1 MPVQTKCPLQCNH
14 GHCRHVENAID
25 KAVCQCDPG
34 WWGVRCEKQLKCNCS
49 PESRCLGL
57 VNNRSIC
64 LCPPD
69 RFGPRCYLIRNVC
82 ASQPCLNAGHCVSG
96 DFERRANTEYT
107 CLCKEG
113 YSGIR
118 CEVND
123 TRIDISF
130 HPSLPIPTSILVY
143 FITIHNSTDPTS
155 VAVFKKIAFN
165 QITAVVY
172 TSIEFR
178 LIFVQVNEKFYLAFH
193 RAIQSRLA
201 SISTAV
207 QASHRCLSTTKLFNA
222 TILNLHNLRRIKFY
236 HLPCQK
242 QPELVCFHDP
252 LYMCLCTTDRRADCF
267 EFDQNLTSKCDEEEF
282 CKNGARCFHD
292 HPSCP
297 ETTVCGCRQ
306 CFFGSR
312 CQFSTKGS
320 GPSLDVILG
329 YHIQANVSFSS
340 QASIVFIS
348 VAVTVVMFFVGLVDA
363 VLSILTF
370 QAKKIRQVGCGLYL
384 LATSITSLLVIT
396 TLAIKIYLLIISQMG
411 LITRRSFMLGHCIV
425 MDFLVRVLLNVGD
438 WLSACVCVERALTV
452 HKGINFDPAKSKR
465 MSKFVIGF
473 VYFVVVI
480 TALHEPIHRQLVDDE
495 DEQRTWCVVDYSP
508 LLSVYNSIV
517 LVFHFLVPF
526 LINII
531 FSLLI
536 MILAARRRSTVQRQS
551 TKLQHLRVQFQQH
564 KNLLISPCVLILLAV
579 PRLIMSFTPGCM
591 SSSRDSSFFLTGYF
605 LSFIPPSLVFFVF
618 VLPSESYKKQFVDS
632 LRTVCD
638 RYRQLFHRNKQL

>member
-1 MPVQTKCPLQCNH
+1 MPVHSICPLPCKHGQCRYVQNS
-14 GHCRHVENAID
+14 ID
-25 KAVCQCDPG
+25 RAVCLCDHG
-34 WWGVRCEKQLKCNCS
+34 WWGTRCEKELTCNCS

-57 VNNRSIC
+57 ANNQSIC
-64 LCPPD
+64 LCPVD
-69 RFGPRCYLIRNVC
+69 RFGPRCYLTRNVC
-82 ASQPCLNAGHCVSG
+82 ASQPCLNAGYCVSG
-96 DFERRANTEYT
+96 DFERRAHSEYT

-130 HPSLPIPTSILVY
+130 ESNIPIPTSILVY
-143 FITIHNSTDPTS
+143 FITIHNNTDPTS
-155 VAVFKKIAFN
+155 VTVFKKIAFN

-172 TSIEFR
+172 TSIKFR
-178 LIFVQVNEKFYLAFH
+178 LIFAHVDEKFYLVFH
-193 RAIQSRLA
+193 RTIQSRLA
-201 SISTAV
+201 SISTVV
-207 QASHRCLSTTKLFNA
+207 QASHRCLSTTELFNA
-222 TILNLHNLRRIKFY
+222 TILNLHTLRRIKFY
-236 HLPCQK
+236 HLPCQTRR
-242 QPELVCFHDP
+242 QLVCFHDP
-252 LYMCLCTTDRRADCF
+252 LYMCLCTTARQADCF
-267 EFDQNLTSKCDEEEF
+267 ELDYNLTSQCDEENF
-282 CKNGARCFHD
+282 CKNRARCFHD

-306 CFFGSR
+306 CYFGSR

-329 YHIQANVSFSS
+329 YHIQVNVPFFAQS
-340 QASIVFIS
+340 SIVFTS
-348 VAVTVVMFFVGLVDA
+348 VAVTFVMFFVGLVDA
-363 VLSILTF
+363 LLSILTF
-370 QAKKIRQVGCGLYL
+370 QAKKVRQVGCGRYL

-396 TLAIKIYLLIISQMG
+396 TLAIKIVLLIVSHMG
-411 LITRRSFMLGHCIV
+411 LITRRSLLFGHCIV

-452 HKGINFDPAKSKR
+452 HKGINFDPAKSR
-465 MSKFVIGF
+465 RTSKFVIGF
-473 VYFVVVI
+473 VYLLVI
-480 TALHEPIHRQLVDDE
+480 LTTLHEPMHRRLADDE
-495 DEQRTWCVVDYSP
+495 EEQRTWCVVDYSP
-508 LLSVYNSIV
+508 FLGVFNFVV

-536 MILAARRRSTVQRQS
+536 MILAARRRSTVQQKS
-551 TKLQHLRVQFQQH
+551 TKLQHLRNQFQQH

-618 VLPSESYKKQFVDS
+618 VLPSESYKTQFFDS
-632 LRTVCD
+632 LKTVCG
-638 RYRQLFHRNKQL
+638 RHRQLFH